1 MELFGTR
8 ADVTRFLNKSLCAV
22 DAQKLFKTEVY
33 QLMAKEILSSAEP
46 RIFLR
51 MLACP
56 RKSGGIIQHG
66 FVSSPLRMVD
76 LFCSIGVRCDSVIT
90 AA

>member
-8 ADVTRFLNKSLCAV
+8 ADVTRFLKKSLCAV

-46 RIFLR
+46 RIFLC
-51 MLACP
+51 MLACLENLV
-56 RKSGGIIQHG
+56 
-66 FVSSPLRMVD
+66 VSSSTASYLR
-76 LFCSIGVRCDSVIT
+76 LYAWWICLQHWGT
-90 AA
+90 L